1 VGDRAKISVA
11 IASYNGA
18 AFIGE
23 QLASIAAQTRL
34 PDELVV
40 SDDGSQ
46 DETCAIVEAFAKTAP
61 FPVRLLRQTARLGIL
76 DNFYAA
82 FGACTGDILV
92 YCDQDD
98 VWMPEKL
105 ARQEAAI
112 AAGAVLVAHSSLI
125 VDDKLVSTGRTERS
139 NFVSG
144 FVRTPVDPA
153 TIFVFGHQLMFT
165 RPVLDMM
172 RTLRADADALPGT
185 YLSHSF
191 DNYIPF
197 CASLL
202 GGITLLPE
210 PLIAFRR
217 HCGATSGA
225 GVSADDAREPIGGRA
240 ASVIRYH
247 AAFAEDQFTLTE
259 IALERGLVP
268 AAIAGPLAAA
278 LARKRRL
285 VDRMVAL
292 EKARSLP
299 ARLLRLPGALAA
311 LARPMGFGNQRRLHS
326 VGIAGATLFR

>member
-18 AFIGE
+18 AFIAE
-23 QLASIAAQTRL
+23 QLASIAAQSRL

-46 DETCAIVEAFAKTAP
+46 DATCAIVEDFAKTAP
-61 FPVRLLRQTARLGIL
+61 FPVRLLRQAVRLGVL
-76 DNFYAA
+76 ENFYAA
-82 FGACTGDILV
+82 FVACTGDLLV

-112 AAGAVLVAHSSLI
+112 IDGAVLVAHPSLI
-125 VDDKLVSTGRTERS
+125 VDDRLVSTGRTERS

-144 FVRTPVDPA
+144 FVPAPVDPA
-153 TIFVFGHQLMFT
+153 TIYVFGHQLMFT
-165 RPVLDMM
+165 RPVLDRM
-172 RTLRADADALPGT
+172 RALRSDADALPGT

-197 CASLL
+197 CASLI
-202 GGITLLPE
+202 GGVTLLSE

-217 HCGATSGA
+217 HGGATSGA
-225 GVSADDAREPIGGRA
+225 GVSAENEAEPIGGRA
-240 ASVIRYH
+240 ASIIRYH
-247 AAFAEDQFTLTE
+247 AAFAADQFALTAV
-259 IALERGLVP
+259 ALERGLVP
-268 AAIAGPLAAA
+268 PALVRPLTAAV
-278 LARKRRL
+278 ARKRRL
-285 VDRMVAL
+285 IDRMVAL
-292 EKARSLP
+292 EKAGNLP
-299 ARLLRLPGALAA
+299 ARLRHLPAALAA

-326 VGIAGATLFR
+326 MGIAGATLLR